1 MLWNDCLEYGIF
13 VFSLCCFE
21 GGRTHSCIQETLKF
35 IPSVADQFVL
45 LFQIILLSLSLS
57 SSTRAT
63 GTLFL
68 EYEYKILEG

>member
-35 IPSVADQFVL
+35 IPSVVADQFVL
-45 LFQIILLSLSLS
+45 LFQIILLVLSQALS
-57 SSTRAT
+57 QLVRY
-63 GTLFL
+63 F
-68 EYEYKILEG
+68 